1 MVVGLLKRW
10 WQQPNHYD
18 WLSGYLH
25 AHGMSAATRAMM
37 AFISASLALCLVA
50 LLVGA
55 DGPHGPAPVAMTWV
69 AFAGGVAGAILWTLR
84 WPTRVQ
90 SVAFGLVSNTSI
102 ALACLAHPNPLAAL
116 MGCIAFATSGGYIA
130 FFHTTKYVLYN
141 FAVAASVAL
150 VEAIRLASSG
160 HVALAGVD
168 LWLVLQVNIALPVAI
183 QTLIR
188 ALGTDLVHADQDP
201 LTGLLNRRAFQH
213 KTLGLLMARPAD
225 TLFVVVAVIDLDDFK
240 ALNDNHGHLAGDRA
254 LVQVAQALQA
264 NTCDTAVIARS
275 GGEEFIVADTSSASD
290 PGTLARRICNAI
302 ADLPAPVTA
311 SVGTACAPLDGVH
324 ERGYQRLID
333 HLVSAA
339 DAAMYCAKRS
349 GGNGFHHHD
358 LGH

>member
-50 LLVGA
+50 LLVSA

-168 LWLVLQVNIALPVAI
+168 L
-183 QTLIR
+183 
-188 ALGTDLVHADQDP
+188 GS
-201 LTGLLNRRAFQH
+201 
-213 KTLGLLMARPAD
+213 
-225 TLFVVVAVIDLDDFK
+225 
-240 ALNDNHGHLAGDRA
+240 
-254 LVQVAQALQA
+254 
-264 NTCDTAVIARS
+264 CCRS
-275 GGEEFIVADTSSASD
+275 TSLCLWPSK
-290 PGTLARRICNAI
+290 
-302 ADLPAPVTA
+302 
-311 SVGTACAPLDGVH
+311 H
-324 ERGYQRLID
+324 
-333 HLVSAA
+333 
-339 DAAMYCAKRS
+339 
-349 GGNGFHHHD
+349 
-358 LGH
+358 